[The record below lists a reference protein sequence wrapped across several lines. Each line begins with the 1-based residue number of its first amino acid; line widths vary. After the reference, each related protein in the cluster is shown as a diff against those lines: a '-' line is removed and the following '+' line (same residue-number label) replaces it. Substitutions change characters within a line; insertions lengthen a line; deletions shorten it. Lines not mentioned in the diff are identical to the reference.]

1 MVVPSSE
8 LVNIHISTS
17 TFNSKLSQIDRI
29 PANVAIDI
37 NSDIIRER
45 SNSSSSISS
54 RSTSIVSKVLSIS
67 YYKMIEINNSL
78 PDKEFVNLID
88 SSQLSYKDNDGAG
101 NLVRK
106 TTDTGSIRNQQY
118 IQDESIASKNI
129 PTVQG
134 KSTSQHHANM
144 SQSDDVINISILY
157 DPNQPTESEYWD
169 GIFHSVFLYGLL
181 EHLLSDVKNIKESLI
196 QTKYIEN
203 RKIDTS
209 KFNNVAELLVNL
221 ISRC

>member
-1 MVVPSSE
+1 M
-8 LVNIHISTS
+8 
-17 TFNSKLSQIDRI
+17 DRI

-37 NSDIIRER
+37 DSDIIRER

-54 RSTSIVSKVLSIS
+54 RSTSIVSKVSSMS
-67 YYKMIEINNSL
+67 YHKMIEINNSL
-78 PDKEFVNLID
+78 LDKEFVNLIN

-106 TTDTGSIRNQQY
+106 TTDTDFIRNQQC

-129 PTVQG
+129 STAQG
-134 KSTSQHHANM
+134 KSTSQHYANM

-169 GIFHSVFLYGLL
+169 KIFYSVFLYGLL
-181 EHLLSDVKNIKESLI
+181 EYLLSDAKNIKKSLI

-203 RKIDTS
+203 KKIDTS
-209 KFNNVAELLVNL
+209 KFNNVAELLTNL